1 MVYDHRPATSY
12 KRDNIMEH
20 PVATAYR
27 TNPRAHAPLPTAW
40 SKLAR
45 TNFPLDSRDGYDDF
59 VACAELAMTVSPQT
73 GHDDVNLIAA
83 QMLHDVSQWHGQL
96 SSINAQRSGAN
107 V

>member
-1 MVYDHRPATSY
+1 MVHDHRPATSY

-20 PVATAYR
+20 PVAIAYR
-27 TNPRAHAPLPTAW
+27 TNPRARAPLPTAW

-45 TNFPLDSRDGYDDF
+45 TNFLPDGPSHYDDF
-59 VACAELAMTVSPQT
+59 IACAELAMTDSPQPS
-73 GHDDVNLIAA
+73 HDDVNLIAA

-107 V
+107 F